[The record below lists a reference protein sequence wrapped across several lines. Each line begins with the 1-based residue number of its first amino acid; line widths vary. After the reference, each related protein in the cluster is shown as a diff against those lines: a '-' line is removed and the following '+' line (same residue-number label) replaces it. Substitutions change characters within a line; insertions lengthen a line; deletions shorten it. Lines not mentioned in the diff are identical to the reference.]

1 MDGKKVLDAK
11 DHPLHVMSYSLP
23 VDKIVSKDELLKHLH
38 SRSDRPNAIPF
49 EFKYYE
55 RDWGFCIQHKK
66 LKKINKEKYKI
77 LIDSKFEKGNLKVGD
92 KVHIQG
98 TQDDFEQMVES
109 MQLDHKDVKSGK
121 KGNLVAVKVDSPVHK
136 NDKVS
141 VVGK

>member
-1 MDGKKVLDAK
+1 MAGEREVGKVT
-11 DHPLHVMSYSLP
+11 HFY
-23 VDKIVSKDELLKHLH
+23 DKLGVGVIEL
-38 SRSDRPNAIPF
+38 
-49 EFKYYE
+49 
-55 RDWGFCIQHKK
+55 
-66 LKKINKEKYKI
+66 
-77 LIDSKFEKGNLKVGD
+77 KGNLKVGD